1 MTKTVEC
8 DREQEEKTIE
18 DQILLMSIIYSKE
31 YTLNIVHGIKTGK
44 VISLRS
50 E

>member
-1 MTKTVEC
+1 MEC

-18 DQILLMSIIYSKE
+18 DQILLMSIIYNKE
-31 YTLNIVHGIKTGK
+31 YILKIVHGISTGK
-44 VISLRS
+44 VISLTS